1 MIDFKL
7 LFIFILF
14 SLSNLSI
21 HSQGKISGTISSN
34 GEKLAFV
41 FVVLDGTDYAVSTNY
56 NGRFLF
62 NNIEKGE
69 YQLTAKSLGYK
80 PTVQKIDVE
89 EGKTTVL
96 DFEMT
101 SDILGLEEFTVTG
114 NRNSE
119 ARRSSSVIVNVMNK
133 QQLENI
139 SANSF
144 SDGIKYSSGIRTE
157 TNCQNCGFSQVRIN
171 GLPGSYS
178 QILVDGRATFSALNS
193 IYGLDQI
200 PLEMVEKIEV
210 VKGGGSALYGSN
222 AIAGTINI
230 ITSEPIKNSLSVKA
244 ESGLINGESFDNVIG
259 LSGSWVG
266 PNFKKGI
273 TFFGSYR
280 KREAYDHNNDGFSE
294 LPKTENLGGGFRGFL
309 KTGKYGKLNV
319 EFHALNEYRR
329 GGDLLDLQPHKSNI
343 AEELKS
349 NVFGGGLSYDL
360 FTKSRISKF
369 NLYTSIQSTKMDNY
383 YGAGKDVNGYGHTSD
398 LSTVTG
404 AQFNN
409 HHIGLWQ
416 SKSNLVVGTEYRS
429 DHMKDEKPGY
439 NLYVNQDLRTAGLYA
454 QYESFFAARFKLSI
468 GGRYDWYNLNNEGNF
483 SPRFNLL
490 YSINDA
496 LRIRGGY
503 ARGFRIP
510 QVFSEDVHVEL
521 VAGEIQAIRLANDLA
536 PELSD
541 SYTLSLDWDKN
552 IKKGIMEIVLEG
564 FYTQIH
570 NPFVLEAIE
579 ESGEIMVLERR
590 NGSGAEVVGG
600 NIEFKITDQ
609 KNYAFQSSFT
619 LLKSQYKEPLQWST
633 KVEGDQ
639 FTSEFLRTP
648 NYYANFALDVYPIKN
663 MTIVFTGLYTGP
675 MWVQHYA
682 GYISADELVRTSDFI
697 DIGLK
702 LSYDMKLSKKNKL
715 MVYLGVKNIFNQ
727 YQTDFDQ
734 GQFRDASYVYG
745 PQQPR
750 TFYLGLKYKFN

>member
-1 MIDFKL
+1 MMRFL
-7 LFIFILF
+7 SLFFLVLF
-14 SLSNLSI
+14 TWSSLAVF
-21 HSQGKISGTISSN
+21 SQGKISGLVSSSD
-34 GEKLAFV
+34 EKMAFV
-41 FVVLDGTDYAVSTNY
+41 FIVLEGTEYSTSTNL
-56 NGRFLF
+56 NGKYVF
-62 NNIEKGE
+62 NNVE
-69 YQLTAKSLGYK
+69 YGRYNLIAKYLGYK
-80 PTVQKIDVE
+80 PLIKEVVVE
-89 EGKTTVL
+89 EGKTTIINL
-96 DFEMT
+96 DLER
-101 SDILGLEEFTVTG
+101 DILGLEEYTVTG

-119 ARRSSSVIVNVMNK
+119 ERKSSSVIVNVMNK

-144 SDGIKYSSGIRTE
+144 SDGIKYSPGIRTE

-200 PLEMVEKIEV
+200 PVEMVERIEV
-210 VKGGGSALYGSN
+210 VKGGGSSLYGSN

-244 ESGLINGESFDNVIG
+244 ESGLINGSSLDNAFGV
-259 LSGSWVG
+259 SGSYVSS
-266 PNFKKGI
+266 NFKKGI
-273 TFFGSYR
+273 TFFGSFR
-280 KREAYDHNNDGFSE
+280 NRESYDHNDDGFSE
-294 LPKTENLGGGFRGFL
+294 LPKMENIGGGLRGFV
-309 KTGKYGKLNV
+309 KTGKFGKLNL
-319 EFHALNEYRR
+319 EFHALKEYRR
-329 GGDLLDLQPHKSNI
+329 GGNLFDLEPHESDI

-349 NVFGGGLSYDL
+349 DVFGGGLSYDL
-360 FTKSRISKF
+360 FTKSRKSKF
-369 NLYTSIQSTKMDNY
+369 NLYTSIQSTEMDNY
-383 YGAGKDVNGYGHTSD
+383 YGAGKDINGYGTTSD

-404 AQFNN
+404 IQFNN
-409 HHIGLWQ
+409 SHVGIWE
-416 SKSNLVVGTEYRS
+416 SKSNLVVGSEYKS

-483 SPRFNLL
+483 SPRFNLM
-490 YSINDA
+490 YSISDQ

-521 VAGEIQAIRLANDLA
+521 VAGEIQAIRLADDLG

-541 SYTLSLDWDKN
+541 SYTVSLDWDKN
-552 IKKGIMEIVLEG
+552 IKRGVMEVVLEG
-564 FYTQIH
+564 FYTQIQ
-570 NPFVLEAIE
+570 NPFILEAIE
-579 ESGEIMVLERR
+579 ESKDIMVLERR
-590 NGSGAEVVGG
+590 NGNGAEVIGG

-619 LLKSQYKEPLQWST
+619 LLKSEYQDPLQWST
-633 KVEGDQ
+633 EAEGDQ

-648 NYYANFALDVYPIKN
+648 NYYANFSLDVYPIKN
-663 MTIVFTGLYTGP
+663 MTAVLTGLYTGP

-682 GYISADELVRTSDFI
+682 GYIPNDQLIRTDDFI
-697 DIGLK
+697 DVGIK
-702 LSYDMKLSKKNKL
+702 LSYDLEINIKNKL
-715 MVYLGVKNIFNQ
+715 TIYSGIKNIFNQ

-734 GQFRDASYVYG
+734 GEFRDAGFVYG

-750 TFYLGLKYKFN
+750 TIYLGLRYKLN